1 MDMKSY
7 ITKKEGVAPPHVSFS
22 ILPYPITEG
31 FSAVFYPTVM
41 SAPESIL
48 LELEWDFG
56 DGEKSPRIL
65 TRHAYEKAGIY
76 EVTLKATD
84 NFGIISNEKRIIR
97 VIKK

>member
-1 MDMKSY
+1 MQNFIS
-7 ITKKEGVAPPHVSFS
+7 KKEGITPPHVSFS
-22 ILPYPITEG
+22 ILPYPIPEG
-31 FSAVFYPTVM
+31 FSVIFYPTVM

-56 DGEKSPRIL
+56 DGEKSPRLL
-65 TRHAYEKAGIY
+65 TKHAYEKAGTY

-84 NFGIISNEKRIIR
+84 NFGNISIDKRNVR